1 MAQTKKPW
9 GGRFQKPTAKSVEKF
24 TSSIHFDKRL
34 YKHDIEGSIAHAA
47 MLAGQGI
54 IAKEEAEKIAAALKG
69 ILQDMDQGR
78 IVFNLSDED
87 IHMTVERELIA
98 RTGEVGGKL
107 HTARSRNDQV
117 NLDVRLFLRSEIDD
131 ILDALNGLQSQ
142 LVILAK
148 NEIKTIMPGYT
159 HMQKAQPVLL
169 SHYLLA
175 FWEMFNRDAQRLR
188 ECRDRFNVL
197 PLGAAALAGTSLP
210 IDRRKTAKALHFPQV
225 SKNSMDTVADRDF
238 IAEFIF
244 AAALIMMHLSRFCED
259 LILWSSDEF
268 GFAEISDAYTTGSSI
283 MPQKKNPDVAEL
295 IRGKS
300 ARVYGDL
307 FAIMTLMKGLP
318 MTYNRDLQEDK
329 EPLFDAVDTV
339 KDCITIFTE
348 MIRETKFN
356 SARMYAAASGGFS
369 TATDVAEY
377 LVKKGVPFR
386 KSHEIVGKIVAYC
399 LKNKISL
406 DQLPLTDYQKFYEGF
421 SADIRECI
429 KLEKAVNSRKH
440 VGGTATTAVMGRIRD
455 IEKTSGKK

>member
-1 MAQTKKPW
+1 MTSAKKPW
-9 GGRFQKPTAKSVEKF
+9 SGRFQKPTAKTVEKF
-24 TSSIHFDKRL
+24 TASIHFDKRL
-34 YKHDIEGSIAHAA
+34 YSYDIEGSIAHVT

-54 IAKEEAEKIAAALKG
+54 ITQKEAEKITVALRS
-69 ILQDMDQGR
+69 ILQDIHQGK
-78 IVFNLSDED
+78 IAFNPSDED
-87 IHMTVERELIA
+87 IHMAIERELIA
-98 RTGEVGGKL
+98 RTGETGGKL
-107 HTARSRNDQV
+107 HTARSRNDQIV
-117 NLDVRLFLRSEIDD
+117 LDVRLFLRSEVDN
-131 ILDALNGLQSQ
+131 ILDALSGLQLQ
-142 LVILAK
+142 LLKSAK
-148 NEIKTIMPGYT
+148 REIKTIMPGYT

-175 FWEMFNRDAQRLR
+175 FREMFSRDAERLID
-188 ECRDRFNVL
+188 CRKRFNVL

-210 IDRRKTAKALHFPQV
+210 IDRRQTAKNLNFPQI

-244 AAALIMMHLSRFCED
+244 AVSLIMMHLSRFCED

-268 GFAEISDAYTTGSSI
+268 GFVEISDAYTTGSSI

-307 FAIMTLMKGLP
+307 FAIMTLLKGLP

-339 KDCITIFTE
+339 KDCLKIFTE
-348 MIRETKFN
+348 MIQETKFN
-356 SARMYAAASGGFS
+356 SARMYKAASGGFS
-369 TATDVAEY
+369 TATDIAEY
-377 LVKKGVPFR
+377 LVKKGIPFR

-399 LKNKISL
+399 LKNEKSL
-406 DQLPLTDYQKFYEGF
+406 DQLSLNDYQKFSEVFVG
-421 SADIRECI
+421 DIQEYI

-440 VGGTATTAVMGRIRD
+440 IGGTATTAVMGRIKE
-455 IEKTSGKK
+455 IEKYSGKK